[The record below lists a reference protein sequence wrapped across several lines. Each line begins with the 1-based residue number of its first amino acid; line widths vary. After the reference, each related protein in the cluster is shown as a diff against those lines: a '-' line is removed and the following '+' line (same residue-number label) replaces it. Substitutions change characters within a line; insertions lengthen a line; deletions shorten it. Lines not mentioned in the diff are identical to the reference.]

1 MTLKQFLLFLESQ
14 ACPIPQG
21 FDLQFH
27 LLECSCLRCLLRCLW
42 RLLLYLLPVLCLNV
56 TFSVRLSV
64 NIILIATLS
73 PFPDLIFLIA
83 FIRHFVVCCPY
94 FPNCLRWGFIVFRVQ
109 NFLKAIIFNVGNK
122 NMCFDF
128 LKSNFKHYST
138 APTVSK
144 FKT

>member
-1 MTLKQFLLFLESQ
+1 MILKQFLLFLESQ
-14 ACPIPQG
+14 ACPIHQG

-27 LLECSCLRCLLRCLW
+27 LLECSCLRCLW
-42 RLLLYLLPVLCLNV
+42 KLLLYLLPVLCLNV

-83 FIRHFVVCCPY
+83 FICHFVICCPY

-122 NMCFDF
+122 NMFWFF
-128 LKSNFKHYST
+128 LNPISNIILQHPQS
-138 APTVSK
+138 PS
-144 FKT
+144 